1 MVSKE
6 IKKAIE
12 TLKKADY
19 KYIEKVLKR
28 EKSKISYDFDYCGWT
43 IQGEYGVDFLYE
55 NESTYLNPKE
65 LESAID
71 EIIEDEIFPIEET
84 ASDFIS
90 YFEAKYG
97 LEDITEDRISSNIL
111 RDAEFHIFEHMGLSD
126 EVIKQLSTGIN
137 YYFEEQQIE
146 YWRNEMSNIIR
157 KEYLPLTLEEIESKK
172 EKFKN
177 KDFNIYI
184 NRAYKSTCSIEELKE
199 MMKNEI

>member
-1 MVSKE
+1 MDKE
-6 IKKAIE
+6 IRKAINILRAKDE
-12 TLKKADY
+12 ESIRELLIK
-19 KYIEKVLKR
+19 EKNNL
-28 EKSKISYDFDYCGWT
+28 EYDMDYCGWFINCT
-43 IQGEYGVDFLYE
+43 DARTYIFDE
-55 NESTYLNPKE
+55 NITLLNPKD
-65 LESAID
+65 LESTID
-71 EIIEDEIFPIEET
+71 AIIEEEIFPVEET
-84 ASDFIS
+84 ALDFIS
-90 YFEAKYG
+90 YYESKWG
-97 LEDITEDRISSNIL
+97 LDNVTEDKIYEKVNS
-111 RDAEFHIFEHMGLSD
+111 DAEFHIFEHMGLSD